1 MPSRQDDEVAW
12 RSGGAARR
20 GHAGR
25 SVALGV
31 ALALAVAATA
41 GAFLTDEARY
51 LRLAVLAAA
60 WAFVVAA
67 LVAGRQRSEQHVAAA
82 REQDLRRAYE
92 HELDLEAA
100 ARREFEL
107 ELSNDLRRQAEEA
120 MRGELA
126 ALRRDLAEL
135 ARVREELS
143 RTADLRAGIA
153 SLAGVRADLAGIS
166 ALRDDVAALSALRN
180 DVAAL
185 AGLRGEVAALAGLRG
200 EVAAL
205 STLPSD
211 RDQLDELRAD
221 VRRLRT
227 ELAELLGGEML
238 VERIVMRAQ
247 AGRLFTD
254 QGQVLPVRTESEPQ
268 PAGPRTAAL
277 PLTRHQ
283 PPPPAAEPARTP
295 LEWLADRALLDPD
308 DLPVHARSRHAA
320 AEPSLAAPPPCP
332 AEPATAETTAE
343 RPRPVPYRRR
353 RTDDT
358 GPERPVDPAQALTTE
373 HRAAAPVPPI
383 RPPVPV
389 SPPRTAAPD
398 GHVRVAEILAENGI
412 SPTGTPRRR
421 RRYREADE
429 PDDVLARVLGRS

>member
-12 RSGGAARR
+12 RSRGAARR
-20 GHAGR
+20 GSAGR

-31 ALALAVAATA
+31 GLVLAVAATA

-60 WAFVVAA
+60 WAFVAAA
-67 LVAGRQRSEQHVAAA
+67 LVVGRMRSEQHAAA
-82 REQDLRRAYE
+82 GREQELRRAYE

-107 ELSNDLRRQAEEA
+107 ELGNDLRRQAEEA
-120 MRGELA
+120 MRRELA

-135 ARVREELS
+135 ARVREELA
-143 RTADLRAGIA
+143 RTADLRAGLA
-153 SLAGVRADLAGIS
+153 SLADVRADLAGIS
-166 ALRDDVAALSALRN
+166 ALREDVAALSALRN

-185 AGLRGEVAALAGLRG
+185 AGLRGEVAALSARR
-200 EVAAL
+200 
-205 STLPSD
+205 SD
-211 RDQLDELRAD
+211 LDQVGELRAELA
-221 VRRLRT
+221 RLRT

-238 VERIVMRAQ
+238 VERVVMRAQ
-247 AGRLFTD
+247 ASRLFAGEE
-254 QGQVLPVRTESEPQ
+254 QALPGRAEPEPR
-268 PAGPRTAAL
+268 PAAPRTAAF
-277 PLTRHQ
+277 PLTTHQ
-283 PPPPAAEPARTP
+283 PPPPAGEPPARVRTP
-295 LEWLADRALLDPD
+295 VEWLADRALLDPEEP
-308 DLPVHARSRHAA
+308 PVHARSRHAS
-320 AEPSLAAPPPCP
+320 AEPSLAGPSRDPSPSP
-332 AEPATAETTAE
+332 DPSEQATAETTAE
-343 RPRPVPYRRR
+343 RPVPYRRR

-358 GPERPVDPAQALTTE
+358 GAQRPVDPEQALTTE
-373 HRAAAPVPPI
+373 HRAAAAVPPI

-389 SPPRTAAPD
+389 SPQRTTAPG

-421 RRYREADE
+421 RHYREDDE

>member
-12 RSGGAARR
+12 RARGGARR

-25 SVALGV
+25 SVALGLGLV
-31 ALALAVAATA
+31 LAVAATA
-41 GAFLTDEARY
+41 GAFLTDDARY

-60 WAFVVAA
+60 WAFVAAA
-67 LVAGRQRSEQHVAAA
+67 LVAGRLRSEQRAAA
-82 REQDLRRAYE
+82 GRELELRRAYE

-107 ELSNDLRRQAEEA
+107 ELGNDLRREAEEA

-135 ARVREELS
+135 ARVREELA
-143 RTADLRAGIA
+143 RTADLRAGLA
-153 SLAGVRADLAGIS
+153 SLADVRADLAGVS
-166 ALRDDVAALSALRN
+166 ALRTDVAALSALR
-180 DVAAL
+180 
-185 AGLRGEVAALAGLRG
+185 
-200 EVAAL
+200 
-205 STLPSD
+205 
-211 RDQLDELRAD
+211 AD
-221 VRRLRT
+221 LGRLRT
-227 ELAELLGGEML
+227 ELAELLGGELL

-247 AGRLFTD
+247 ASRLFAD
-254 QGQVLPVRTESEPQ
+254 DGQVLLARTEPD
-268 PAGPRTAAL
+268 GPRTGAFS
-277 PLTRHQ
+277 LTAHQ
-283 PPPPAAEPARTP
+283 PPPPAAEPPAPVRTP
-295 LEWLADRALLDPD
+295 VERPADRALLDPTE
-308 DLPVHARSRHAA
+308 LPVPARSRHSA
-320 AEPSLAAPPPCP
+320 AEPSLATPSAYQPAPDPSTG
-332 AEPATAETTAE
+332 PATAETTAE

-358 GPERPVDPAQALTTE
+358 GSQRPVDPAQALTTE

-383 RPPVPV
+383 RPPVPAA
-389 SPPRTAAPD
+389 PPRATAPD

-412 SPTGTPRRR
+412 NPTGRPRRR